1 MADDPRGCFLVAD
14 GAPAR
19 VLFMGNLC
27 FWNRDMAR
35 GGAKAMTHRGAMEGA
50 AGGRGATE
58 AHWGKIVDTSAGHS
72 RQGRLSFLK
81 CKSGCVVCPTPPNP

>member
-1 MADDPRGCFLVAD
+1 MADDPRGVFLLAD

-27 FWNRDMAR
+27 FWNRDMAMSEET
-35 GGAKAMTHRGAMEGA
+35 GPTHRGAMEGA

-58 AHWGKIVDTSAGHS
+58 AH
-72 RQGRLSFLK
+72 
-81 CKSGCVVCPTPPNP
+81 